1 MNIPKFTSV
10 QAFGLVLLRILIGW
24 HFLYEGVI
32 KAYNPS
38 WTSRGYLLSASI
50 LKPFF
55 AWLASDSLVSVIDY
69 LNIFALIAVGISLLV
84 GIKVK
89 WGCIGGVLLLLLY
102 YVAHPPFPGLPQGPS
117 EGSYWI
123 VNKNLIEMAALF
135 VIYQF
140 PLTSVF
146 GLENLFTRKK
156 AVTSDV
162 AKSKVGTV
170 KTVTS
175 KEVTPIN

>member
-1 MNIPKFTSV
+1 MNSPKLTNV
-10 QAFGLVLLRILIGW
+10 QGYALVLLRILIGW

-55 AWLASDSLVSVIDY
+55 AWLAGDSLISFIDN
-69 LNIFALIAVGISLLV
+69 LNIFGLIAVGISLLI
-84 GIKVK
+84 GLKVK
-89 WGCIGGVLLLLLY
+89 WGCIGGILLLMFY
-102 YVAHPPFPGLPQGPS
+102 YLAHPPFPGLPQGPS

-123 VNKNLIEMAALF
+123 VNKNLIEMVALF

-140 PLTSVF
+140 PLTTVF
-146 GLENLFTRKK
+146 GLENLFSRN
-156 AVTSDV
+156 
-162 AKSKVGTV
+162 KVNT
-170 KTVTS
+170 T
-175 KEVTPIN
+175 IN

>member
-1 MNIPKFTSV
+1 MNNPTLTKV
-10 QAFGLVLLRILIGW
+10 QGYVLVLLRVLIGW

-38 WTSRGYLLSASI
+38 WTARSYLLSASI

-55 AWLASDSLVSVIDY
+55 NWLASDTLIPVIDN
-69 LNIFALIAVGISLLV
+69 LNIIGLIAVGISLLI
-84 GIKVK
+84 GIRVK
-89 WGCIGGVLLLLLY
+89 WGCVGGVLLLLFY
-102 YVAHPPFPGLPQGPS
+102 YLAHPPLPGFPQGPS

-123 VNKNLIEMAALF
+123 VNKNLVEMAALF

-140 PLTSVF
+140 PLTALF
-146 GLENLFTRKK
+146 GLEHLFTKKK
-156 AVTSDV
+156 AVTSKNEV
-162 AKSKVGTV
+162 VTSKN

-175 KEVTPIN
+175 LN

>member
-1 MNIPKFTSV
+1 MNSTNLTKL
-10 QAFGLVLLRILIGW
+10 QGYALVLLRILIGW

-55 AWLASDSLVSVIDY
+55 NWLAGDSLISIIDN
-69 LNIFALIAVGISLLV
+69 LNIIGLIAVGMSLLM
-84 GIKVK
+84 GIKIR
-89 WGCIGGVLLLLLY
+89 WGCIGGILLLMLY
-102 YVAHPPFPGLPQGPS
+102 YFAHPPFPNLPQGPS

-140 PLTSVF
+140 PLTSLF
-146 GLENLFTRKK
+146 GLGNLFSKNR
-156 AVTSDV
+156 VSTS
-162 AKSKVGTV
+162 
-170 KTVTS
+170 
-175 KEVTPIN
+175 IN

>member
-1 MNIPKFTSV
+1 MNLPKFTRV
-10 QAFGLVLLRILIGW
+10 QAYGLLLLRILIGW

-38 WTSRGYLLSASI
+38 WTSRGYLLSATI

-55 AWLASDSLVSVIDY
+55 AWLASDSLLTVVDY
-69 LNIFALIAVGISLLV
+69 LNIYGLIAIGASLVL

-89 WGCIGGVLLLLLY
+89 WGCVGGMLLLLFY
-102 YVAHPPFPGLPQGPS
+102 YLAHPPFPSLPQGPS

-123 VNKNLIEMAALF
+123 VNKNLVEMAALF
-135 VIYQF
+135 VVYQF

-146 GLENLFTRKK
+146 GIEGLFTRNKGM
-156 AVTSDV
+156 TRETIP
-162 AKSKVGTV
+162 SKEGTV
-170 KTVTS
+170 KTVTP
-175 KEVTPIN
+175 KKATPLN

>member
-1 MNIPKFTSV
+1 MYIPNFSRV
-10 QAFGLVLLRILIGW
+10 QAWGLIVLRILIGW

-38 WTSRGYLLSASI
+38 WSSRGYLLSASI

-55 AWLASDSLVSVIDY
+55 TWLASDSLVSAIDY
-69 LNIFALIAVGISLLV
+69 LNIFGLIAVGLSLLV

-89 WGCIGGVLLLLLY
+89 WGCIGGMLLLLFY
-102 YVAHPPFPGLPQGPS
+102 YLAHPPFPGLPQGPS

-146 GLENLFTRKK
+146 GLQSMF
-156 AVTSDV
+156 
-162 AKSKVGTV
+162 AKNKYLTPDAITQKPGTV
-170 KTVTS
+170 KTVTT
-175 KEVTPIN
+175 KDVTPIN

>member
-1 MNIPKFTSV
+1 MNYPKLTNV
-10 QAFGLVLLRILIGW
+10 QGYALVLLRILIGW

-50 LKPFF
+50 FKPFF
-55 AWLASDSLVSVIDY
+55 SWLAGDSLISAIDT
-69 LNIFALIAVGISLLV
+69 LNIVGLIAVGISLLI

-89 WGCIGGVLLLLLY
+89 WGCIGGMLLLLLY
-102 YVAHPPFPGLPQGPS
+102 YMAHPPFPNLPQGPS
-117 EGSYWI
+117 EGSYWV

-140 PLTSVF
+140 PLTSIF
-146 GLENLFTRKK
+146 GLENLF
-156 AVTSDV
+156 
-162 AKSKVGTV
+162 SKNRVNT
-170 KTVTS
+170 T
-175 KEVTPIN
+175 IN

>member
-1 MNIPKFTSV
+1 MNVHKLTSV
-10 QAFGLVLLRILIGW
+10 QSFGLVLLRILIGW

-38 WTSRGYLLSASI
+38 WTARGYLLSASI

-55 AWLASDSLVSVIDY
+55 AWLASDSLITTIDY
-69 LNIFALIAVGISLLV
+69 LNIFGLIAVGISLLA

-89 WGCIGGVLLLLLY
+89 WGCVGGMLLLLFY
-102 YVAHPPFPGLPQGPS
+102 YLAHPPFAGLPQGPS

-123 VNKNLIEMAALF
+123 VNKNLIEMVALF

-146 GLENLFTRKK
+146 GLGSLF
-156 AVTSDV
+156 
-162 AKSKVGTV
+162 SKN
-170 KTVTS
+170 KTVVTEPTPSIIGTAKTS
-175 KEVTPIN
+175 KETTPLN

>member
-1 MNIPKFTSV
+1 MNIPKFTKV
-10 QAFGLVLLRILIGW
+10 HAYGLVLLRVLIGW

-55 AWLASDSLVSVIDY
+55 TWLAGDSLISVIDN
-69 LNIFALIAVGISLLV
+69 LNIIGVIAVGISLLV

-89 WGCIGGVLLLLLY
+89 WGCIGGVLLLMLY
-102 YVAHPPFPGLPQGPS
+102 YLAHPPFGGLPQGPS

-140 PLTSVF
+140 PLTTVF
-146 GLENLFTRKK
+146 GIENLFIKNK
-156 AVTSDV
+156 AVA
-162 AKSKVGTV
+162 AKP
-170 KTVTS
+170 VTS
-175 KEVTPIN
+175 KPVTTVN

>member
-1 MNIPKFTSV
+1 MNIPKFTRV

-55 AWLASDSLVSVIDY
+55 AWLASDSIITVVDY
-69 LNIFALIAVGISLLV
+69 LNIYGLIAIGASLLLGV
-84 GIKVK
+84 RVK
-89 WGCIGGVLLLLLY
+89 WGCIGGMLLLLFY
-102 YVAHPPFPGLPQGPS
+102 YLAHPAFPSLPQGPS

-123 VNKNLIEMAALF
+123 VNKNLVEMAALF
-135 VIYQF
+135 VVFLF
-140 PLTSVF
+140 PLASVF
-146 GLENLFTRKK
+146 GIEVLFTR
-156 AVTSDV
+156 
-162 AKSKVGTV
+162 SKGIASGEPISKTGTV
-170 KTVTS
+170 KTVTP
-175 KEVTPIN
+175 KGVTQQ

>member
-1 MNIPKFTSV
+1 MNHSNLTKV
-10 QAFGLVLLRILIGW
+10 QAFMLVLLRVFIGW

-55 AWLASDSLVSVIDY
+55 AWLASDPLIPVIDN
-69 LNIFALIAVGISLLV
+69 LNIYGLIAVGISLLI

-102 YVAHPPFPGLPQGPS
+102 YMAHPPFPGLPQGPS

-146 GLENLFTRKK
+146 GLGNLFTKKKAGIEKTVTKK
-156 AVTSDV
+156 AVTS
-162 AKSKVGTV
+162 
-170 KTVTS
+170 
-175 KEVTPIN
+175 IN

>member
-1 MNIPKFTSV
+1 MNIPKFTKV
-10 QAFGLVLLRILIGW
+10 QVSALVLLRILIGW

-38 WTSRGYLLSASI
+38 WTSRGYLVSASI

-55 AWLASDSLVSVIDY
+55 AWLASDSLITVIDY
-69 LNIFALIAVGISLLV
+69 LNIYGLIAIGISLLV

-89 WGCIGGVLLLLLY
+89 WGCVGGMLLLLFY
-102 YVAHPPFPGLPQGPS
+102 YLAHPPFPSLPQGPS

-123 VNKNLIEMAALF
+123 VNKNLVEMAALF

-140 PLTSVF
+140 PLTSAF
-146 GLENLFTRKK
+146 GLESLFTRKK
-156 AVTSDV
+156 SVASGGTTS
-162 AKSKVGTV
+162 KGTV
-170 KTVTS
+170 KTITS
-175 KEVTPIN
+175 KDVTPIN

>member
-1 MNIPKFTSV
+1 MNMNNSKLTRAQDFV
-10 QAFGLVLLRILIGW
+10 LVLLRVLIGW

-38 WTSRGYLLSASI
+38 WTSRGYLLSASF

-55 AWLASDSLVSVIDY
+55 TWLAGDSVISITDY
-69 LNIFALIAVGISLLV
+69 ANIIALIAVGISLIA
-84 GIKVK
+84 GIKIK
-89 WGCIGGVLLLLLY
+89 WGCIAGVLLLLLY
-102 YVAHPPFPGLPQGPS
+102 YVAHPALPNLPQGPS

-123 VNKNLIEMAALF
+123 VNKNLVEMASLL

-146 GLENLFTRKK
+146 GLENLFTKK
-156 AVTSDV
+156 KVVTS
-162 AKSKVGTV
+162 T
-170 KTVTS
+170 
-175 KEVTPIN
+175 N